1 MFKNV
6 LVVEASDATTSQNG
20 LFIDKYWQ
28 VYIGYNMNVKYHVQD
43 IMVRVSCPGVPHIA
57 PPQAARPEDERLIL
71 RWAVAAVELW

>member
-6 LVVEASDATTSQNG
+6 LVVEASDATTSKNG

-43 IMVRVSCPGVPHIA
+43 IMVRVSCPGVPHIVIIIFF
-57 PPQAARPEDERLIL
+57 LKIC
-71 RWAVAAVELW
+71 